1 MMRTSG
7 TYRRSPAIAAS
18 PIVPAPSTAT
28 IAAVLLGDTVPAAV
42 ALVLAQMVV
51 YVAVYMRLVRG
62 HWGRCRHP
70 AVILGLRPQPRSEAI

>member
-1 MMRTSG
+1 
-7 TYRRSPAIAAS
+7 
-18 PIVPAPSTAT
+18 
-28 IAAVLLGDTVPAAV
+28 VLLGDTVPAAV